1 MATEQTERV
10 VRNIP
15 VSDELHA
22 TIKSYANEH
31 GMTISGLTTRALIE
45 YLDKRVKNFCPKS
58 CTVHDCESRETSLN
72 A

>member
-1 MATEQTERV
+1 MAAEQTERV

-22 TIKSYANEH
+22 TVKSYATEH

-45 YLDKRVKNFCPKS
+45 YLDKREKKICPQS
-58 CTVHDCESRETSLN
+58 CTVHDC
-72 A
+72 